1 MKFYDS
7 NLLLLVCMSFTIDRA
22 GFLIFALV
30 FVSRDFELGRNVI
43 VLTFEI
49 FFLSISM
56 KFGTYVQVDE

>member
-30 FVSRDFELGRNVI
+30 FVLRDFELGRNFSVDFPKI
-43 VLTFEI
+43 FSSHLHEI
-49 FFLSISM
+49 RYI
-56 KFGTYVQVDE
+56 GTGR